1 MPAAVFRVYI
11 DNQPATQAQL
21 DAFGS
26 IRVEQA
32 IGMAAAGE
40 FEVPLA
46 TDAQGQ
52 WTGFDDP
59 FLTAFSRLRLEVKL
73 GDDGSFVPLIDG
85 PVVGQRFEL
94 RAGPDQSKVVVVVHD
109 DSVLLDREEKVAV
122 FRNKPLATLVRD
134 LITGPGLTARVTSQ
148 LPDTASALDRWVVQ
162 RGTAIQLLRQLARRF
177 GMFAYVEPGTSPGQ
191 SVGVFEPPEAHDD
204 GLPELLLLGDERN
217 IARFDAEFDALRPQ
231 SPRAASVKA
240 IDVKKVTAQAA
251 TADDTPLGE
260 EPAHGLLGGIGPA
273 ATLLAHTREEQGDID
288 AATRGLA
295 NLSGW
300 AWSAHGEVD
309 NDLYTA
315 VLRPYRKLSVAG
327 AGPQLSGEYMVSRV
341 MHRLGD
347 AAYRQSFSLVR
358 NARSAAG
365 GGLGLPPVF

>member
-1 MPAAVFRVYI
+1 MPGTVFRVFI

-32 IGMAAAGE
+32 IGLAAAGE

-52 WTGFDDP
+52 WSGFDDP
-59 FLTAFSRLRLEVKL
+59 FLTPFARLRLEVKV
-73 GDDGSFVPLIDG
+73 GDAGSFIALIDG

-94 RAGPDQSKVVVVVHD
+94 RAGPDQSRVVVMVHD

-122 FRNKPLATLVRD
+122 FKNKPLAALVRD
-134 LITGPGLTARVTSQ
+134 LITGPGLTARVTPQ
-148 LPDTASALDRWVVQ
+148 LPDQSSSLDRWVVQ
-162 RGTAIQLLRQLARRF
+162 RGTPIQLLRQLAQRF
-177 GMFAYVEPGTSPGQ
+177 GMFVYVEPGARPGQ
-191 SVGVFEPPEAHDD
+191 SVGVFEPPQAHDD

-217 IARFDAEFDALRPQ
+217 IARFDAQFDALRPQ
-231 SPRAASVKA
+231 APRAASVKA
-240 IDVKKVTAQAA
+240 IDVKKIKAKAQD
-251 TADDTPLGE
+251 ADDTPLGE
-260 EPAHGLLGGIGPA
+260 EPAHDLLTPA
-273 ATLLAHTREEQGDID
+273 TTLLAHTREEQGDID
-288 AATRGLA
+288 AATQGLA

-309 NDLYTA
+309 NDLYGA
-315 VLRPYRKLSVAG
+315 VLRPYRKLAVAG
-327 AGPQLSGEYMVSRV
+327 AGPQLSGPYMVSRV

-347 AAYRQSFSLVR
+347 ATYRQSFSLVR

-365 GGLGLPPVF
+365 GSLGLPSVF